1 MIRYLIAAASVAG
14 AVLVGCGGSSP
25 GPVACADL
33 KNTTLAGATVLSAT
47 AVPAGSFDAPAQG
60 LIPAQTLAGMPAF
73 CRVVAQATPSSD
85 SNIGIE
91 VWIPAAGWN
100 QKYMQVGTL
109 AYAGFYQ
116 YGPMASALKRG
127 YAIASTDTGHAL
139 AVPDLAAWA
148 AGHPE
153 KIVDWGWRAHK
164 ITTDF
169 AKLVIA
175 KHTAMGSKFSYF
187 LGASNGGREGF
198 MAAQR
203 FPQDFDGYII
213 DGPANNWNRLSAGWV
228 NTEQAQFTNAAST
241 FGQNKLPAIQAAALA
256 QCDAADGVTDGIVND
271 PRSCNFNAQALLCT
285 GAETDACLT
294 APQIASLNRVLDGPR
309 SPSTG
314 KRVFPGYEPHGV
326 NTPDWVSYISGPSLF
341 GVLNSDG
348 LLGNGWF
355 GDFVRGTGAPLNFDF
370 TTINFDIDVAAAIST
385 KIGNESIA
393 SIVDA
398 GGTDFSGVKSRGA
411 KIILTTGW
419 GDPVVPPRYVIEYY
433 ESVVAGPAFNNNIGA
448 ARDTFRLFMIPGG
461 GHLAGP
467 GAMGASGIGNP
478 FGNPSTVKDAQHDV
492 ISALEAWVETGAAPD
507 VIVGAKYNNDDPAQG
522 VKLSRPLCV
531 YPGLPKY
538 KGSGNTSD
546 AASFTCVDGPRGAYL
561 N

>member
-1 MIRYLIAAASVAG
+1 
-14 AVLVGCGGSSP
+14 
-25 GPVACADL
+25 
-33 KNTTLAGATVLSAT
+33 
-47 AVPAGSFDAPAQG
+47 
-60 LIPAQTLAGMPAF
+60 
-73 CRVVAQATPSSD
+73 
-85 SNIGIE
+85 
-91 VWIPAAGWN
+91 
-100 QKYMQVGTL
+100 MQVGTL

-116 YGPMASALKRG
+116 YGPMATAMKRG

-148 AGHPE
+148 TGHPE

-169 AKLVIA
+169 AKGVIA
-175 KHTAMGSKFSYF
+175 KHTAIAPKISYF
-187 LGASNGGREGF
+187 LGGSNGGREGF

-228 NTEQAQFTNAAST
+228 NTEQAQFTNASTT

-271 PRSCNFNAQALLCT
+271 PRSCNFNAQALLCS

-294 APQIASLNRVLDGPR
+294 APQIVSLNRVLDGPR

-314 KRVFPGYEPHGV
+314 KRVFPGYEPHGM
-326 NTPDWVSYISGPSLF
+326 NAPDWVNYISGPSLF
-341 GVLNSDG
+341 GVLNSNA
-348 LLGNGWF
+348 LLGNAWF

-370 TTINFDIDVAAAIST
+370 TTINFDTDVAAALST

-419 GDPVVPPRYVIEYY
+419 VDPVVPPRYVIEYY
-433 ESVVAGPAFNNNIGA
+433 ESVVAGAAFNGNIGS
-448 ARDTFRLFMIPGG
+448 ARDTMRLFMIPGG
-461 GHLAGP
+461 GHLTGV
-467 GAMGASGIGNP
+467 GATGAAGIGNP
-478 FGNPSTVKDAQHDV
+478 FGNPSTAKDAEHDV
-492 ISALEAWVETGAAPD
+492 ISALEAWVEGGVAPD

-522 VKLSRPLCV
+522 VKLTRPLCV
-531 YPGLPKY
+531 YPGVPKY
-538 KGSGNTSD
+538 KGSGSTSD
-546 AASFTCVDGPRGAYL
+546 AASFTCVDGPRGAYF